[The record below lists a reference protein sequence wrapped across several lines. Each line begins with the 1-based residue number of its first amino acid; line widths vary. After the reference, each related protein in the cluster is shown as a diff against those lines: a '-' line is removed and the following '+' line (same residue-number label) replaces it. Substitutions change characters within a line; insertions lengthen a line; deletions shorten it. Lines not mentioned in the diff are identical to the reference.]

1 MMNLEKIAQRIKSPD
16 LCDSSDI
23 ESLKNLAE
31 KYPYSQVFSILYL
44 KALSHN
50 NDIRF
55 DEELQQHAYRIT
67 DRVRLFELIENK
79 KIDFS
84 VPETVEIIPAEPL
97 EIIEVPVENVIAPI
111 LTLVPEPEVQIS
123 IPITTIPETDEYEEE
138 MEFIGEKE
146 IISEDEEELVE
157 ENIELI
163 IETPELEASI
173 IEEEI
178 IPNFEIEDLS
188 EIEKIETEENDYPEN
203 GESIFDEYIVDEEET
218 EIIQPITTEIEEII
232 PIQDEIIIEV
242 EKETEIEAETE
253 KSSELKEFETEII
266 SQAIAG
272 VYDLAMIETI
282 AKQDAE
288 EQNEEEEKNEVEEE
302 EQNSI
307 PEAKI
312 ESQGKKSFSS
322 WLKASQSNEIEN
334 DLSTEIS
341 INPIETIPPKEKIEA
356 IVENFIKEEP
366 KISRL
371 AKEEKIEQKEKVEFF
386 SPAKKAKSS
395 IDENLMPV
403 SETLAK
409 IFAAQ
414 GNFPKAIFAYEQLI
428 LIKPEKKTFF
438 ANQIEK
444 LKEKLNT

>member
-1 MMNLEKIAQRIKSPD
+1 MNLEKIAQRIKQPD
-16 LCDSSDI
+16 LCDSNDI

-55 DEELQQHAYRIT
+55 DEELQQHAFRIT

-84 VPETVEIIPAEPL
+84 IPEKTENQPIELL
-97 EIIEVPVENVIAPI
+97 EQIEEPVENVIVPI

-123 IPITTIPETDEYEEE
+123 IPTATIPETDEYEEE

-146 IISEDEEELVE
+146 IISEDDDEITEEKVE
-157 ENIELI
+157 PLIEILEN
-163 IETPELEASI
+163 
-173 IEEEI
+173 EI
-178 IPNFEIEDLS
+178 PVVHQEISSSFEIEDLS
-188 EIEKIETEENDYPEN
+188 VAEQTVYEENDYPEN
-203 GESIFDEYIVDEEET
+203 GESIFDEYIVEEET
-218 EIIQPITTEIEEII
+218 EIEEIV
-232 PIQDEIIIEV
+232 PIQDIIKV
-242 EKETEIEAETE
+242 EEEAEIEAEIE
-253 KSSELKEFETEII
+253 IEKESIKSSDLKEFETEII

-282 AKQDAE
+282 AEQEAKE
-288 EQNEEEEKNEVEEE
+288 EVEVISEKSEEKEDLDSV

-307 PEAKI
+307 PEPII
-312 ESQGKKSFSS
+312 EVHGKKSFSS
-322 WLKASQSNEIEN
+322 WLKTSHTNEIQN
-334 DLSTEIS
+334 DHPSEIK
-341 INPIETIPPKEKIEA
+341 INTIEFVAPKEKIEA

-409 IFAAQ
+409 IFAVQ

-428 LIKPEKKTFF
+428 LINPEKKSFF
-438 ANQIEK
+438 VNQIEK

>member
-1 MMNLEKIAQRIKSPD
+1 MNLEKIAQRIKSPD

-84 VPETVEIIPAEPL
+84 VPETIEIKPAEPL
-97 EIIEVPVENVIAPI
+97 ESIEVPVENVIAPI

-123 IPITTIPETDEYEEE
+123 IPTTTIPETDEYEEE

-146 IISEDEEELVE
+146 IIAEDEVELVE
-157 ENIELI
+157 EDVELVFETPKVESPNIEQ
-163 IETPELEASI
+163 
-173 IEEEI
+173 EI
-178 IPNFEIEDLS
+178 IPTFEIEDLS
-188 EIEKIETEENDYPEN
+188 EQIETEENDYPEN

-218 EIIQPITTEIEEII
+218 EIIQPLTTEIEEII
-232 PIQDEIIIEV
+232 PTQDEIIIEV
-242 EKETEIEAETE
+242 EEETEIEAETE
-253 KSSELKEFETEII
+253 KTNELKEFETEII

-288 EQNEEEEKNEVEEE
+288 EQNVEEEENEVEEE

-334 DLSTEIS
+334 DLSSEIS
-341 INPIETIPPKEKIEA
+341 INHIEPIAPKEKIEA

-366 KISRL
+366 KITRL

-428 LIKPEKKTFF
+428 LINPEKKTFF

>member
-16 LCDSSDI
+16 LCDSRDI

-84 VPETVEIIPAEPL
+84 VPETTEIKPTEPL
-97 EIIEVPVENVIAPI
+97 KNAEVPVENVISPI
-111 LTLVPEPEVQIS
+111 LTLVPETEIQNS
-123 IPITTIPETDEYEEE
+123 IPTTTIPETDEYEEE

-146 IISEDEEELVE
+146 IIAEDEEELVE
-157 ENIELI
+157 EDVELI
-163 IETPELEASI
+163 IETLEMEAPI
-173 IEEEI
+173 IEKEI
-178 IPNFEIEDLS
+178 IPAFEIEDLS
-188 EIEKIETEENDYPEN
+188 EQIETEENDYPEN
-203 GESIFDEYIVDEEET
+203 GESIFDEYIVDDEET

-242 EKETEIEAETE
+242 EEETEIQSEPE

-282 AKQDAE
+282 AKQEAE
-288 EQNEEEEKNEVEEE
+288 EQIKQEEEKEVEED

-307 PEAKI
+307 PGPI
-312 ESQGKKSFSS
+312 VESQGKKSFSS
-322 WLKASQSNEIEN
+322 WLKASQTSEIQSELPSKITN
-334 DLSTEIS
+334 
-341 INPIETIPPKEKIEA
+341 NPIEHIAPKEKIEA

-371 AKEEKIEQKEKVEFF
+371 AKEQKVEKKEKVEFF

-428 LIKPEKKTFF
+428 LINPEKKTFF

>member
-55 DEELQQHAYRIT
+55 DEELHQHAYRIT

-84 VPETVEIIPAEPL
+84 VPETIEIQPAEPL
-97 EIIEVPVENVIAPI
+97 ESIEVPVENVIAPI

-123 IPITTIPETDEYEEE
+123 IPTITIPETDEYEEE

-146 IISEDEEELVE
+146 IIAEDEEELVE
-157 ENIELI
+157 EDVELVFETPKVESPNIEQ
-163 IETPELEASI
+163 
-173 IEEEI
+173 EI
-178 IPNFEIEDLS
+178 IPTFEIEDLS
-188 EIEKIETEENDYPEN
+188 EQIETEENDYPEN

-218 EIIQPITTEIEEII
+218 EIIQPLTTEIEKII
-232 PIQDEIIIEV
+232 PTQDEIIIEV
-242 EKETEIEAETE
+242 EEETEIEAETE
-253 KSSELKEFETEII
+253 KTNELKEFETEII

-288 EQNEEEEKNEVEEE
+288 EQNVEEEENEVEE

-322 WLKASQSNEIEN
+322 WLKASKSNEIEN
-334 DLSTEIS
+334 DLSSEIS
-341 INPIETIPPKEKIEA
+341 INHIEPIAPKEKIEA

-428 LIKPEKKTFF
+428 LINPEKKTFF

>member
-1 MMNLEKIAQRIKSPD
+1 MMNLEKIAQRIKCPD

-84 VPETVEIIPAEPL
+84 IPETLEIQPAEPL
-97 EIIEVPVENVIAPI
+97 ESIEVPVENVIAPI

-123 IPITTIPETDEYEEE
+123 IPKITIPETDEYEEE

-146 IISEDEEELVE
+146 IISEDEEVLVE

-163 IETPELEASI
+163 IETPEVEASI

-188 EIEKIETEENDYPEN
+188 EIKKIESEENDYPEN
-203 GESIFDEYIVDEEET
+203 RESIFDEYIVDDEET
-218 EIIQPITTEIEEII
+218 ENIQPITTEIEEII

-242 EKETEIEAETE
+242 EEEREIEDETE

-282 AKQDAE
+282 AKQEAE
-288 EQNEEEEKNEVEEE
+288 EQDVVENEVD

-307 PEAKI
+307 PEPKI

>member
-16 LCDSSDI
+16 LCDSRDI

-84 VPETVEIIPAEPL
+84 VPETTEIKPTEPL
-97 EIIEVPVENVIAPI
+97 KNAEVPVENVISPI
-111 LTLVPEPEVQIS
+111 LTLVPETEIQNS
-123 IPITTIPETDEYEEE
+123 IPTTTIPETDEYEEE

-146 IISEDEEELVE
+146 IIAEDEEELVE
-157 ENIELI
+157 KDVELI
-163 IETPELEASI
+163 IETLEMEAPI
-173 IEEEI
+173 IEKEI
-178 IPNFEIEDLS
+178 IPAFEIEDLS
-188 EIEKIETEENDYPEN
+188 EQIETEENDYPEN
-203 GESIFDEYIVDEEET
+203 GESIFDEYIVDDEET

-242 EKETEIEAETE
+242 EEETEIQSEPE

-282 AKQDAE
+282 AKQEAE
-288 EQNEEEEKNEVEEE
+288 EQIKQEEEKEVEED

-307 PEAKI
+307 PGPI
-312 ESQGKKSFSS
+312 VESQGKKSFSS
-322 WLKASQSNEIEN
+322 WLKASQTSEIQSELPSKITN
-334 DLSTEIS
+334 
-341 INPIETIPPKEKIEA
+341 NPIEHIAPKEKIEA

-371 AKEEKIEQKEKVEFF
+371 AKEEKVEKKEKVEFF

-428 LIKPEKKTFF
+428 LINPEKKTFF

>member
-16 LCDSSDI
+16 LCDSRDI

-84 VPETVEIIPAEPL
+84 VPETTEIKPTEPL
-97 EIIEVPVENVIAPI
+97 KNAEVPVENVISPI
-111 LTLVPEPEVQIS
+111 LTLVPETEIQNS
-123 IPITTIPETDEYEEE
+123 IPTTTIPETDEYEEE

-146 IISEDEEELVE
+146 IIAEDEEELVE
-157 ENIELI
+157 EDVELI
-163 IETPELEASI
+163 IETLEMEAPI
-173 IEEEI
+173 IEKEI
-178 IPNFEIEDLS
+178 IPAFEIEDLS
-188 EIEKIETEENDYPEN
+188 EQIETEENDYPEN
-203 GESIFDEYIVDEEET
+203 GESIFDEYIVDDEET

-242 EKETEIEAETE
+242 EEETEIESEPE

-282 AKQDAE
+282 AKQEAE
-288 EQNEEEEKNEVEEE
+288 EQIKQEEEKEVEED

-307 PEAKI
+307 PGPI
-312 ESQGKKSFSS
+312 VESQGKKSFSS
-322 WLKASQSNEIEN
+322 WLKASQTSEIQSELPSKITN
-334 DLSTEIS
+334 
-341 INPIETIPPKEKIEA
+341 NPIEHIAPKEKIEA

-371 AKEEKIEQKEKVEFF
+371 AKEEKVEKKEKVEFF

-428 LIKPEKKTFF
+428 LINPEKKTFF

>member
-16 LCDSSDI
+16 LCDSRDI

-84 VPETVEIIPAEPL
+84 VPETTEIKPTEPL
-97 EIIEVPVENVIAPI
+97 KNVEVPVENVISPI
-111 LTLVPEPEVQIS
+111 LTLVPETEIQNS
-123 IPITTIPETDEYEEE
+123 IPTTTIPETEEYEEE

-146 IISEDEEELVE
+146 IIAEDEEELVE
-157 ENIELI
+157 EDVELI
-163 IETPELEASI
+163 IETLEMEAPI
-173 IEEEI
+173 IEKEI
-178 IPNFEIEDLS
+178 IPAFEIEDLS
-188 EIEKIETEENDYPEN
+188 EQIETEENDYPEN
-203 GESIFDEYIVDEEET
+203 GESIFDEYIVDDEET

-242 EKETEIEAETE
+242 EEETEIQSEPE

-282 AKQDAE
+282 AKQEAE
-288 EQNEEEEKNEVEEE
+288 EQIKQEEEKEVEED

-307 PEAKI
+307 PGPI
-312 ESQGKKSFSS
+312 VESQGKKSFSS
-322 WLKASQSNEIEN
+322 WLKASQTSEIQSELPSKITN
-334 DLSTEIS
+334 
-341 INPIETIPPKEKIEA
+341 NPIEHIAPKEKIEA

-371 AKEEKIEQKEKVEFF
+371 AKEQKVEKKEKVEFF

-428 LIKPEKKTFF
+428 LINPEKKTFF

>member
-1 MMNLEKIAQRIKSPD
+1 MNLEKIAQRIKSPD

-84 VPETVEIIPAEPL
+84 VPETLEIQPAEPL
-97 EIIEVPVENVIAPI
+97 ESIEVPVENLIAPI

-123 IPITTIPETDEYEEE
+123 IPTITIPETDEYEEE

-146 IISEDEEELVE
+146 IISEVDDEITEEKVE
-157 ENIELI
+157 PLIEILEN
-163 IETPELEASI
+163 
-173 IEEEI
+173 EI
-178 IPNFEIEDLS
+178 PVVHQEISSSFEIEDLS
-188 EIEKIETEENDYPEN
+188 VAEQTVYEENDYPEN
-203 GESIFDEYIVDEEET
+203 GESIFDEYIVEEET
-218 EIIQPITTEIEEII
+218 EIEEIVPNQEIIKIEEEA
-232 PIQDEIIIEV
+232 EIDS
-242 EKETEIEAETE
+242 ETEIEIETE
-253 KSSELKEFETEII
+253 KESIKSSDLKEFETEII

-282 AKQDAE
+282 A
-288 EQNEEEEKNEVEEE
+288 EQEAKEEVEVISEKE
-302 EQNSI
+302 DLDSVEQNSI
-307 PEAKI
+307 PEPII
-312 ESQGKKSFSS
+312 EVHGKKSFSS
-322 WLKASQSNEIEN
+322 WLKTSHTNEIQN
-334 DLSTEIS
+334 DHPSEIK
-341 INPIETIPPKEKIEA
+341 INTIEFVAPKEKIEA

-409 IFAAQ
+409 IFAVQ

-428 LIKPEKKTFF
+428 LINPEKKSFF
-438 ANQIEK
+438 VNQIEK